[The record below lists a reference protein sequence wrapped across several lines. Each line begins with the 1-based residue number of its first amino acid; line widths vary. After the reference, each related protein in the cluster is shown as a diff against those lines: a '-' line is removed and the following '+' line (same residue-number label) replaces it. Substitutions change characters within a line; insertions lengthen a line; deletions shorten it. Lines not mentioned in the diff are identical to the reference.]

1 MAGRETPIREAMMSV
16 GLEHA
21 TEVRVT
27 GRQLGASRHAPA
39 AARQFTRG
47 FLADMGASTWCQQ
60 AGELMASEL
69 VTNALVHA
77 KSAARLWISVAD
89 GIARIEV
96 TDDGPGDPVL
106 RDPGPEG
113 GYGLRLT
120 DMLAQSWGVIPAA
133 GGPGKTVWFTI
144 SLSGSR
150 QFASRLV
157 S

>member
-1 MAGRETPIREAMMSV
+1 MSAV
-16 GLEHA
+16 LDHA

-47 FLADMGASTWCQQ
+47 FLADMGASAWCQQ

-77 KSAARLWISVAD
+77 HSAARLWISVAD
-89 GIARIEV
+89 GMSRIEV
-96 TDDGPGDPVL
+96 TDAGPGDPTL

-113 GYGLRLT
+113 GYGLWLT
-120 DMLAQSWGVIPAA
+120 DSLAQSWGVTSPA
-133 GGPGKTVWFTI
+133 GNLGK
-144 SLSGSR
+144 
-150 QFASRLV
+150 
-157 S
+157 

>member
-1 MAGRETPIREAMMSV
+1 MMSA
-16 GLEHA
+16 GLDQE
-21 TEVRVT
+21 TGVRIT

-39 AARQFTRG
+39 VARQFTRD
-47 FLADMGASTWCQQ
+47 FLADIGASPWCQQ

-77 KSAARLWISVAD
+77 KSAARLWISIAD

-96 TDDGPGDPVL
+96 TDDGPGVPVL

-113 GYGLRLT
+113 GYGLWLT
-120 DMLAQSWGVIPAA
+120 DSLAQSWGVIPAA
-133 GGPGKTVWFTI
+133 GDLGKTVWFTI
-144 SLSGSR
+144 SLNGSR
-150 QFASRLV
+150 QFASSLV

>member
-1 MAGRETPIREAMMSV
+1 MSAG
-16 GLEHA
+16 LDHA
-21 TEVRVT
+21 TGVWST

-47 FLADMGASTWCQQ
+47 FLADMGASAWCQQ

-89 GIARIEV
+89 GIARVEV
-96 TDDGPGDPVL
+96 SDDGPGDPVL

-113 GYGLRLT
+113 GYGLWLT
-120 DMLAQSWGVIPAA
+120 DMLAQSWGVIPAT
-133 GGPGKTVWFTI
+133 GDVGKTVWFTI

>member
-1 MAGRETPIREAMMSV
+1 MMSAD
-16 GLEHA
+16 LDQA
-21 TEVRVT
+21 TGVRIT

-39 AARQFTRG
+39 VARQFTRG

-77 KSAARLWISVAD
+77 KSAARLWISISD
-89 GIARIEV
+89 GIAKIEV

-106 RDPGPEG
+106 RNPGPEG
-113 GYGLRLT
+113 GYGLWLT

-133 GGPGKTVWFTI
+133 GDLGKTVWFTI
-144 SLSGSR
+144 ALNGSR

>member
-1 MAGRETPIREAMMSV
+1 
-16 GLEHA
+16 
-21 TEVRVT
+21 
-27 GRQLGASRHAPA
+27 
-39 AARQFTRG
+39 
-47 FLADMGASTWCQQ
+47 
-60 AGELMASEL
+60 MASEL

-96 TDDGPGDPVL
+96 SDDGPGDPVL
-106 RDPGPEG
+106 RDPGQKR
-113 GYGLRLT
+113 LRPVADRHARPVL
-120 DMLAQSWGVIPAA
+120 GRHPAA
-133 GGPGKTVWFTI
+133 GDLGKTVWFTI